1 MAYLSHH
8 SALVLLAIGFFL
20 AASNRPYTKQSG
32 ILLAIRS
39 TNTSHVIKQ
48 W

>member
-32 ILLAIRS
+32 IQNVCQANAKAFAGER
-39 TNTSHVIKQ
+39 
-48 W
+48 